1 MAESV
6 GCHTMVYHKV
16 CTGID
21 GLGVE
26 HINMGLFLIA
36 LDSIS
41 NSKRQQLVLLTGLR
55 PKLAS
60 NQYRASYWIVG
71 PP

>member
-1 MAESV
+1 MGESV

-26 HINMGLFLIA
+26 HINMELFFYCPGQY
-36 LDSIS
+36 
-41 NSKRQQLVLLTGLR
+41 KQLQGTAIGT
-55 PKLAS
+55 PNWA
-60 NQYRASYWIVG
+60 
-71 PP
+71 